1 MRASACSPTC
11 SVDQRSAPGPDPSWH
26 VLLAGTRGF
35 CAGVRRAVETVER
48 ALAVYGPPVYVRHE
62 IVHNA
67 AVVARLTALGARF
80 VAAAEQ
86 APPGSVLLL
95 SAHGVAPDIERDAAR
110 HGRRVIDATC
120 PLVKKVHLE
129 AERLVRQGFEVVMI
143 GHAGH
148 PEVEG
153 TLGRIGPGAHLVASA
168 EEVGRLQVRD
178 TRRVAYVSQTT
189 LSVEDVRGIAAALL
203 VRYPQMLGAEQ
214 GHVCY
219 ATQNRQ
225 DAVRD
230 LAAAGVDV
238 VIVAGAANSSNANR
252 LREVA
257 ERCGR
262 PSRLVAGPSELDPAW
277 LSAARR
283 IGVTAAA
290 STPDSTTHALIEQL
304 RRWRPVTV
312 SALPA
317 VAEPYRF
324 RLPDPFD
331 ADTPQ

>member
-1 MRASACSPTC
+1 M
-11 SVDQRSAPGPDPSWH
+11 
-26 VLLAGTRGF
+26 
-35 CAGVRRAVETVER
+35 ETVER
-48 ALAVYGPPVYVRHE
+48 ALAVYDLPVYVRHE

-129 AERLVRQGFEVVMI
+129 AERLVRQGFEVVVI

-153 TLGRIGPGAHLVASA
+153 TLGRIGPGAHLVASV
-168 EEVGRLQVRD
+168 EEVGQLQVRD
-178 TRRVAYVSQTT
+178 ARRVAYVSQTT
-189 LSVEDVRGIAAALL
+189 LSVEDVR
-203 VRYPQMLGAEQ
+203 
-214 GHVCY
+214 
-219 ATQNRQ
+219 
-225 DAVRD
+225 D
-230 LAAAGVDV
+230 LAAAGVDIM
-238 VIVAGAANSSNANR
+238 IVAGATNSSNANR

-312 SALPA
+312 SVLPA

-331 ADTPQ
+331 ANAPQ

>member
-1 MRASACSPTC
+1 M
-11 SVDQRSAPGPDPSWH
+11 
-26 VLLAGTRGF
+26 LAGTRGF

-48 ALAVYGPPVYVRHE
+48 ALAVYDLPVYVRHE

-129 AERLVRQGFEVVMI
+129 AERLVRQGFEVVVI

-153 TLGRIGPGAHLVASA
+153 TLGRIGPGAHLVASV
-168 EEVGRLQVRD
+168 EEVGQLQVRD
-178 TRRVAYVSQTT
+178 ARRVAYVSQTT
-189 LSVEDVRGIAAALL
+189 LSVEDVR
-203 VRYPQMLGAEQ
+203 
-214 GHVCY
+214 
-219 ATQNRQ
+219 
-225 DAVRD
+225 D
-230 LAAAGVDV
+230 LAAAGVDIM
-238 VIVAGAANSSNANR
+238 IVAGATNSSNANR

-312 SALPA
+312 SVLPA

-331 ADTPQ
+331 ANAPQ

>member
-48 ALAVYGPPVYVRHE
+48 ALAVYDLPVYVRHE

-129 AERLVRQGFEVVMI
+129 AERLVRQGFEVVVI

-153 TLGRIGPGAHLVASA
+153 TLGRIGPGAHLVASV
-168 EEVGRLQVRD
+168 EEVGQLQVRD
-178 TRRVAYVSQTT
+178 ARRVAYVSQTT
-189 LSVEDVRGIAAALL
+189 LSVEDVR
-203 VRYPQMLGAEQ
+203 
-214 GHVCY
+214 
-219 ATQNRQ
+219 
-225 DAVRD
+225 D
-230 LAAAGVDV
+230 LAAAGVDIM
-238 VIVAGAANSSNANR
+238 IVAGATNSSNANR

-312 SALPA
+312 SVLPA

-331 ADTPQ
+331 ANAPQ

>member
-1 MRASACSPTC
+1 M
-11 SVDQRSAPGPDPSWH
+11 
-26 VLLAGTRGF
+26 LAGTRGF

-48 ALAVYGPPVYVRHE
+48 ALAVYDLPVYVRHE

-95 SAHGVAPDIERDAAR
+95 SAHGVAPDIERDVAR

-129 AERLVRQGFEVVMI
+129 AERLVRQGFEVVVI

-153 TLGRIGPGAHLVASA
+153 TLGRIGPGAHLVASV
-168 EEVGRLQVRD
+168 EEVGQLQVRD
-178 TRRVAYVSQTT
+178 ARRVAYVSQTT
-189 LSVEDVRGIAAALL
+189 LSVEDVR
-203 VRYPQMLGAEQ
+203 
-214 GHVCY
+214 
-219 ATQNRQ
+219 
-225 DAVRD
+225 D
-230 LAAAGVDV
+230 LAAAGVDIM
-238 VIVAGAANSSNANR
+238 IVAGATNSSNANR

-312 SALPA
+312 SVLPA

-331 ADTPQ
+331 ANAPQ

>member
-1 MRASACSPTC
+1 
-11 SVDQRSAPGPDPSWH
+11 V
-26 VLLAGTRGF
+26 LAGTRGF

-48 ALAVYGPPVYVRHE
+48 ALAVYDLPVYVRHE

-95 SAHGVAPDIERDAAR
+95 SAHGVAPDIERDVAR

-129 AERLVRQGFEVVMI
+129 AERLVRQGFEVVVI

-153 TLGRIGPGAHLVASA
+153 TLGRIGPGAHLVASV
-168 EEVGRLQVRD
+168 EEVGQLQVRD
-178 TRRVAYVSQTT
+178 ARRVAYVSQTT
-189 LSVEDVRGIAAALL
+189 LSVEDVR
-203 VRYPQMLGAEQ
+203 
-214 GHVCY
+214 
-219 ATQNRQ
+219 
-225 DAVRD
+225 D
-230 LAAAGVDV
+230 LAAAGVDIM
-238 VIVAGAANSSNANR
+238 IVAGATNSSNANR

-312 SALPA
+312 SVLPA

-331 ADTPQ
+331 ANAPQ

>member
-1 MRASACSPTC
+1 
-11 SVDQRSAPGPDPSWH
+11 V
-26 VLLAGTRGF
+26 LAGTRGF

-48 ALAVYGPPVYVRHE
+48 ALAVYDLPVYVRHE

-129 AERLVRQGFEVVMI
+129 AERLVRQGFEVVVI

-153 TLGRIGPGAHLVASA
+153 TLGRIGPGAHLVASV
-168 EEVGRLQVRD
+168 EEVGQLQVRD
-178 TRRVAYVSQTT
+178 ARRVAYVSQTT
-189 LSVEDVRGIAAALL
+189 LSVEDVR
-203 VRYPQMLGAEQ
+203 
-214 GHVCY
+214 
-219 ATQNRQ
+219 
-225 DAVRD
+225 D
-230 LAAAGVDV
+230 LAAAGVDIM
-238 VIVAGAANSSNANR
+238 IVAGATNSSNANR

-312 SALPA
+312 SVLPA

-331 ADTPQ
+331 ANAPQ

>member
-1 MRASACSPTC
+1 M
-11 SVDQRSAPGPDPSWH
+11 
-26 VLLAGTRGF
+26 LAGTRGF

-48 ALAVYGPPVYVRHE
+48 ALAVYDLPVYVRHE

-129 AERLVRQGFEVVMI
+129 AERLVRQGFEVVVI

-153 TLGRIGPGAHLVASA
+153 TLGRIGPGAHLVASV
-168 EEVGRLQVRD
+168 EEVGQLQVRD
-178 TRRVAYVSQTT
+178 ARRVAYVSQTT
-189 LSVEDVRGIAAALL
+189 LSVEV
-203 VRYPQMLGAEQ
+203 
-214 GHVCY
+214 
-219 ATQNRQ
+219 
-225 DAVRD
+225 VRD
-230 LAAAGVDV
+230 LAAAGVDIM
-238 VIVAGAANSSNANR
+238 IVAGATNSSNANR

-312 SALPA
+312 SVLPA

-331 ADTPQ
+331 ANAPQ